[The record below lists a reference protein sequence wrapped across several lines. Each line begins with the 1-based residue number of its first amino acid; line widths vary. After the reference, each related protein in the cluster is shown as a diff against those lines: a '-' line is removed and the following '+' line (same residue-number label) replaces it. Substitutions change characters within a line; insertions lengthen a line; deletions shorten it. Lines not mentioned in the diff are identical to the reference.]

1 MTTNNRMPAHI
12 RLFVTLFVDG
22 HPYIKSNHTQPA
34 LLDSTPPSPNGGR
47 GSPCHMTKPISQQKR
62 ICYTAIYS
70 KEYSYEY
77 YRN

>member
-34 LLDSTPPSPNGGR
+34 LLDSTTLSPRGGNLDG
-47 GSPCHMTKPISQQKR
+47 GSH
-62 ICYTAIYS
+62 AA
-70 KEYSYEY
+70 
-77 YRN
+77 